1 MHDQRQY
8 LKQNCINLSKINDQN
23 SIPNAKKKKN
33 YINKTVICLPRA
45 GFHKTIVSSII
56 RYILRMPL
64 YLTFE
69 NHMIRHFNFTEL
81 S

>member
-8 LKQNCINLSKINDQN
+8 LKQNGINLSKINDQN
-23 SIPNAKKKKN
+23 SIPNAKKNKKF
-33 YINKTVICLPRA
+33 TVICLPKA
-45 GFHKTIVSSII
+45 GFHKTIVSAII